1 MLNQIANIAGYR
13 FVSITDRIKLRKK
26 LKIECDKLELKGSIL
41 LGEEGINFFLA
52 GDKYS
57 IKQFINYINKDVR
70 FKDID
75 IKLSYSNSQPFTRML
90 VRLKNE
96 IIAMKKPEIIPEK
109 FTGKRISP
117 MELKKWYDEKREFII
132 LDTRNDYEIRIGLF
146 EESTT
151 LPISNF
157 SEFPEAIK
165 LLPDEMKSIPIVTY
179 CTGGIRCEKA
189 SPYMLNEGF
198 EEVYQLDGGILK
210 YFEECGGDYW
220 DGDCFVFDKRVAL
233 NPNLEETNI
242 VQCYSCREPLSVTE
256 QKSSDYIPGEQCS
269 YCVDSD

>member
-242 VQCYSCREPLSVTE
+242 VQCYSCREPLSVAE

>member
-1 MLNQIANIAGYR
+1 MLNQVANIAGYR
-13 FVSITDRIKLRKK
+13 FVSITDRVKLRQK
-26 LKIECDKLELKGSIL
+26 LKEQCTKLNLKGSIL

-52 GDKYS
+52 GEKNSVDK
-57 IKQFINYINKDVR
+57 FINYIEKDER
-70 FKDID
+70 FKEIN
-75 IKLSYSNSQPFTRML
+75 IKFSYSNSQPFTRML

-96 IIAMKKPEIIPEK
+96 IIAMKKPEIAPEK

-117 MELKKWYDEKREFII
+117 TELKKWYDEKREFII
-132 LDTRNDYEIRIGLF
+132 LDARNDYEIRIGLF
-146 EESTT
+146 ENSTT

-157 SEFPEAIK
+157 SEFPDAIK
-165 LLPDEMKSIPIVTY
+165 SLPEKMKSLPVVTY

-198 EEVYQLDGGILK
+198 QEVYQLDGGVLK
-210 YFEECGGDYW
+210 YFEECGGKYW
-220 DGDCFVFDKRVAL
+220 NGDCFVFDKRVAL
-233 NPNLEETNI
+233 NPDLEETNI

-256 QKSSDYIPGEQCS
+256 QNSIDYIPGKHCP